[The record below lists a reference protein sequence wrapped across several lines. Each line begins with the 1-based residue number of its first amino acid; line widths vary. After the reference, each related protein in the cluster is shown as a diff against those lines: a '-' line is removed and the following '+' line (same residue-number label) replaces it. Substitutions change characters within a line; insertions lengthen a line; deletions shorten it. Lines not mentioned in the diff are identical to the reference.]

1 MSLLEIHEPGETPLP
16 HAGEA
21 SLAVG
26 IDLGTTNSVVA
37 IAREGIPAALHDE
50 TGKALVPSVVAYPD
64 AGGVLVGEE
73 ARLLMAHEPRNT
85 VASIKRL
92 MGRGAADLHAVAGVL
107 PYEIEPGS
115 GQTDMVKLRIGGK
128 ARSPVEISAEIL
140 KALRAR
146 AEAALD
152 KPVER
157 AVITVP
163 AYFDDAARTATR
175 DAARVAGLEV
185 LRLVNEPTAAAL
197 AYGLDKGSEGLYAV
211 YDLGGGT
218 FDFSLLRLEKGV
230 FQVLATGGDAAL
242 GGDDFDRAIAER
254 MLAERKTDG
263 IADQI
268 DEAAVKTA
276 LALARQMKEQLSD
289 RDQTSGRLELAG
301 VPSFHALTRADFEA
315 MIATYIAR
323 TLDIARNVLIDADTT
338 VSDVQGVVLVG
349 GSTRLPL
356 VRAEVAAMIGKPA
369 LTDID
374 PDEVVALGAA
384 LQAEALTGGGDTLL
398 LDVTPLSL
406 GLETMGG
413 IVEKVVPRNTP
424 IPVQLAQDFT
434 TYQDGQTAMAI
445 HVVQGEREMVADCR
459 SLARFE
465 LSGIPPM
472 TAGAARIR
480 VSFAVDADGLLA
492 VSAEERTTGV
502 AQRIEV
508 KPSYGLSHEEMA
520 DMLYDSLEHA
530 EADVAQRLLTEARVE
545 AKRSLLAL
553 DAALAKD
560 GALLNAEERA
570 AVDEGRNRLE
580 AAIAGDDRDA
590 INAAAEALETLSKP
604 FAFIL
609 KDGSRKEVDAPI
621 GLSVLEIA
629 HRNHVEIEG
638 ACEGSLACST
648 CHVVV
653 EKEWFD
659 KLAPASEDEED
670 MLDLAFGLTHTSRLG
685 CQILMSDALDGL
697 VVRLP
702 AATRNMMVDK

>member
-1 MSLLEIHEPGETPLP
+1 LSLLEIHEPGETPLP
-16 HAGEA
+16 HAGEGT
-21 SLAVG
+21 LAVG

-37 IAREGIPAALHDE
+37 IAREGTPAALHDE
-50 TGKALVPSVVAYPD
+50 TGKALVPSVVAYPSS
-64 AGGVLVGEE
+64 GGVLVGDE
-73 ARLLMAHEPRNT
+73 ARLFMAQEPKNV

-92 MGRGAADLHAVAGVL
+92 MGRGAADLHTVAGVL
-107 PYEIEPGS
+107 PYEIEPGT

-140 KALRAR
+140 KALRVR
-146 AEAALD
+146 AEAALE

-230 FQVLATGGDAAL
+230 FQVLATGGDTAL

-254 MLAERKTDG
+254 LLAERKKDG
-263 IADQI
+263 LGDTV
-268 DEAAVKTA
+268 DEGAVKTA
-276 LALARQMKEQLSD
+276 LGLARQMKEQLSD
-289 RDQTSGRLELAG
+289 REQTSGRLELGG
-301 VPSFHALTRADFEA
+301 VPSFHAITRPEFDA
-315 MIATYIAR
+315 MISSQVKRTIEIAR
-323 TLDIARNVLIDADTT
+323 HVLADAGMKPDEI
-338 VSDVQGVVLVG
+338 QGVVLVG
-349 GSTRLPL
+349 GSTRVPL
-356 VRAEVAAMIGKPA
+356 ARTAVAEMIGKPP

-384 LQAEALTGGGDTLL
+384 LQAEALTGGSDTLL

-413 IVEKVVPRNTP
+413 LVEKVVPRNTP
-424 IPVQLAQDFT
+424 IPVQLAQEFT

-445 HVVQGEREMVADCR
+445 HVVQGEREMVDDCR

-465 LSGIPPM
+465 LTGIPPM

-480 VSFAVDADGLLA
+480 VSFAVDADGLLT

-508 KPSYGLSHEEMA
+508 KPSYGLSHEDMA
-520 DMLYDSLEHA
+520 DMLYDSLDNA
-530 EADVAQRLLTEARVE
+530 EEDMARRLLTESRVE
-545 AKRSLLAL
+545 ARRGLLAL

-560 GALLNAEERA
+560 GTLLTPDERGEIDA
-570 AVDEGRNRLE
+570 ARERLE
-580 AAIAGDDRDA
+580 TAIAGDVRDE
-590 INAAAEALETLSKP
+590 ITAAAEALETLSKP
-604 FAFIL
+604 FAERRMDRGI
-609 KDGSRKEVDAPI
+609 REA
-621 GLSVLEIA
+621 LSGMSVSDLE
-629 HRNHVEIEG
+629 
-638 ACEGSLACST
+638 
-648 CHVVV
+648 
-653 EKEWFD
+653 
-659 KLAPASEDEED
+659 
-670 MLDLAFGLTHTSRLG
+670 
-685 CQILMSDALDGL
+685 
-697 VVRLP
+697 
-702 AATRNMMVDK
+702 TRVGE

>member
-16 HAGEA
+16 HAGEGA
-21 SLAVG
+21 LAVG

-37 IAREGIPAALHDE
+37 IARDGVPAALHDE
-50 TGKALVPSVVAYPD
+50 TGKALIPSIVAYPE
-64 AGGVLVGEE
+64 AGGVLVGDD
-73 ARLLMAHEPRNT
+73 AHALLATEPTR
-85 VASIKRL
+85 VVSSIKRL
-92 MGRGAADLHAVAGVL
+92 MGRGAADLHTVAGVL
-107 PYEIEPGS
+107 PYEVEPGT
-115 GQTDMVKLRIGGK
+115 GQNDMVKLRIGGK
-128 ARSPVEISAEIL
+128 PRSPVEISSEIL
-140 KALRAR
+140 KTLRLR
-146 AEAALD
+146 AEAALE

-230 FQVLATGGDAAL
+230 FQVLATGGDTAL

-254 MLAERKTDG
+254 MLAERKQDG
-263 IADQI
+263 VDDTV
-268 DEAAVKTA
+268 DESAVKRT
-276 LALARQMKEQLSD
+276 LVLARHMKEQLSD
-289 RDQTSGRLELAG
+289 RDQTSGRLELG
-301 VPSFHALTRADFEA
+301 DTPTFHALTRDDFDI
-315 MIATYIAR
+315 MIAAYVAKTVEIAKG
-323 TLDIARNVLIDADTT
+323 VLVDAGIK
-338 VSDVQGVVLVG
+338 VGELQGVVLVG
-349 GSTRLPL
+349 GSTRVPR
-356 VRAEVAAMIGKPA
+356 VRSEVAGFLGKPP

-413 IVEKVVPRNTP
+413 IVEKIVPRNTP

-434 TYQDGQTAMAI
+434 TYEDGQNAMVV

-472 TAGAARIR
+472 VAGAARIR
-480 VSFAVDADGLLA
+480 VTFAVDADGLLT
-492 VSAEERTTGV
+492 VSAEEKTTGI

-508 KPSYGLSHEEMA
+508 KPSYGLSHDDMA
-520 DMLYDSLEHA
+520 DMLYDSLDNA
-530 EADVAQRLLTEARVE
+530 EADVTLRLLTESRVE
-545 AKRSLLAL
+545 SKRTLLAL

-560 GALLNAEERA
+560 DALLDAAERTELDTARER
-570 AVDEGRNRLE
+570 LL
-580 AAIAGDDRDA
+580 AAIAGSSRDE
-590 INAAAEALETLSKP
+590 ITAAAEALETISKP
-604 FAFIL
+604 FAEKRMDRGI
-609 KDGSRKEVDAPI
+609 REA
-621 GLSVLEIA
+621 LSGMAVGELERRVA
-629 HRNHVEIEG
+629 E
-638 ACEGSLACST
+638 
-648 CHVVV
+648 
-653 EKEWFD
+653 
-659 KLAPASEDEED
+659 
-670 MLDLAFGLTHTSRLG
+670 
-685 CQILMSDALDGL
+685 
-697 VVRLP
+697 
-702 AATRNMMVDK
+702 

>member
-1 MSLLEIHEPGETPLP
+1 
-16 HAGEA
+16 
-21 SLAVG
+21 
-26 IDLGTTNSVVA
+26 
-37 IAREGIPAALHDE
+37 
-50 TGKALVPSVVAYPD
+50 
-64 AGGVLVGEE
+64 
-73 ARLLMAHEPRNT
+73 
-85 VASIKRL
+85 
-92 MGRGAADLHAVAGVL
+92 VAGVL
-107 PYEIEPGS
+107 PYEIEPGT
-115 GQTDMVKLRIGGK
+115 GETDMVKLRIGGK

-230 FQVLATGGDAAL
+230 FQVLATGGDTAL

-254 MLAERKTDG
+254 MLAERQKDG
-263 IADQI
+263 IADRV
-268 DEAAVKTA
+268 DEGAVKSA
-276 LALARQMKEQLSD
+276 LALARTMKEQLSD
-289 RDQTSGRLELAG
+289 KDQTSGRLELSG
-301 VPSFHALTRADFEA
+301 VPSFHALGRSEFDA
-315 MIATYIAR
+315 MIAAHIAR
-323 TLDIARNVLIDADTT
+323 TLEIARHVLADAEIK
-338 VSDVQGVVLVG
+338 VAEVQGVVLVG
-349 GSTRLPL
+349 GSTRVPL
-356 VRAEVAAMIGKPA
+356 VRAEVAGMIGKPP

-384 LQAEALTGGGDTLL
+384 LQAEALAGGGSDTLL
-398 LDVTPLSL
+398 LDVAPLSL

-424 IPVQLAQDFT
+424 IPVQLAQEFT

-465 LSGIPPM
+465 LQGIPPM

-480 VSFAVDADGLLA
+480 VAFAVDADGLLT

-502 AQRIEV
+502 AQRVEV
-508 KPSYGLSHEEMA
+508 KPSYGLSHDDMA

-530 EADVAQRLLTEARVE
+530 EGDMNLRLLTEARVE
-545 AKRSLLAL
+545 ARRNLLAL
-553 DAALAKD
+553 EAALGRD
-560 GALLNAEERA
+560 GALLDAAERGELDAARA
-570 AVDEGRNRLE
+570 RLE
-580 AAIAGDDRDA
+580 QAMAGDDRDA

-604 FAFIL
+604 FAERRMDRGIREAL
-609 KDGSRKEVDAPI
+609 AGMSVKDLESRV
-621 GLSVLEIA
+621 G
-629 HRNHVEIEG
+629 
-638 ACEGSLACST
+638 
-648 CHVVV
+648 
-653 EKEWFD
+653 EK
-659 KLAPASEDEED
+659 
-670 MLDLAFGLTHTSRLG
+670 
-685 CQILMSDALDGL
+685 
-697 VVRLP
+697 
-702 AATRNMMVDK
+702 

>member
-1 MSLLEIHEPGETPLP
+1 MTLLEIHEPGETPLP
-16 HAGEA
+16 HAGEG

-37 IAREGIPAALHDE
+37 IAREGKPAALHDE
-50 TGKALVPSVVAYPD
+50 AGRALVPSVVAYPA

-73 ARLLMAHEPRNT
+73 ARILESQEPRNV

-107 PYEIEPGS
+107 PYEIAPG
-115 GQTDMVKLRIGGK
+115 GGPTDMVKLLIGGK

-146 AEAALD
+146 AEAALE
-152 KPVER
+152 KPIER

-230 FQVLATGGDAAL
+230 FQVLATGGDTAL

-254 MLAERKTDG
+254 MLAERRTDG
-263 IADQI
+263 LADQV
-268 DEAAVKTA
+268 DEAAVKAA
-276 LALARQMKEQLSD
+276 LALGRQIKEQLSD
-289 RDQTSGRLELAG
+289 RDQASGRLEIAG
-301 VPSFHALTRADFEA
+301 VPSFHTLERAAFEA
-315 MIATYIAR
+315 MIEAYVAR
-323 TLDIARNVLIDADTT
+323 TIDIARSVLADAGM
-338 VSDVQGVVLVG
+338 SAGEIEGVVLVG
-349 GSTRLPL
+349 GSTRVPQ
-356 VRAEVAAMIGKPA
+356 VRAAVAAMGGKPP
-369 LTDID
+369 LSDID

-413 IVEKVVPRNTP
+413 IVEKIVPRNTP
-424 IPVQLAQDFT
+424 IPVQLAQEFT
-434 TYQDGQTAMAI
+434 TYQDGQAAMAI

-465 LSGIPPM
+465 LLGIPPM

-480 VSFAVDADGLLA
+480 VMFAVDADGLLT

-502 AQRIEV
+502 AQRVEV
-508 KPSYGLSHEEMA
+508 KPSYGLSHDDMA
-520 DMLYDSLEHA
+520 DMLYDSLDNA
-530 EADVAQRLLTEARVE
+530 EADMTLRLLTEARVE
-545 AKRSLLAL
+545 ARRNLLAL
-553 DAALAKD
+553 EAALARD
-560 GALLNAEERA
+560 GELLSAEERGA
-570 AVDEGRNRLE
+570 LDAGRARLE
-580 AAIAGDDRDA
+580 AALSGDDREA
-590 INAAAEALETLSKP
+590 INAAAEALEMLSKP
-604 FAFIL
+604 FAERRMDRGI
-609 KDGSRKEVDAPI
+609 RDALS
-621 GLSVLEIA
+621 GLSVSELE
-629 HRNHVEIEG
+629 
-638 ACEGSLACST
+638 
-648 CHVVV
+648 
-653 EKEWFD
+653 
-659 KLAPASEDEED
+659 
-670 MLDLAFGLTHTSRLG
+670 
-685 CQILMSDALDGL
+685 
-697 VVRLP
+697 
-702 AATRNMMVDK
+702 TRVGE

>member
-1 MSLLEIHEPGETPLP
+1 MTLLEIHEPGETPLP
-16 HAGEA
+16 HAGEG

-37 IAREGIPAALHDE
+37 IARDGKPAALHDE
-50 TGKALVPSVVAYPD
+50 SGHALVPSVVAYP
-64 AGGVLVGEE
+64 ASGGVLVGDE
-73 ARLLMAHEPRNT
+73 ARLLTVQEPRN
-85 VASIKRL
+85 VIASVKRL

-107 PYEIEPGS
+107 PYEIEPGT

-140 KALRAR
+140 RALRAR
-146 AEAALD
+146 AEAALE

-230 FQVLATGGDAAL
+230 FQVLATGGDTAL

-254 MLAERKTDG
+254 LLGERKKDG
-263 IADQI
+263 LGDQV

-276 LALARQMKEQLSD
+276 LALGRQMKEQLSD
-289 RDQTSGRLELAG
+289 RDQTSGRLEIAG
-301 VPSFHALTRADFEA
+301 VPSFHSLSRAEFEA
-315 MIATYIAR
+315 MIAGYIAR
-323 TLDIARNVLIDADTT
+323 TLGIARNVLVDADIKPA
-338 VSDVQGVVLVG
+338 DVQGVVLVG
-349 GSTRLPL
+349 GSTRVPL
-356 VRAEVAAMIGKPA
+356 VRAEVAGMIGKPA

-384 LQAEALTGGGDTLL
+384 LQAEALTGGSDTLL

-424 IPVQLAQDFT
+424 IPVQLAQEFT

-480 VSFAVDADGLLA
+480 VSFAVDADGLLT

-508 KPSYGLSHEEMA
+508 KPSYGLSHDDMA
-520 DMLYDSLEHA
+520 DMLYDSLENA
-530 EADVAQRLLTEARVE
+530 EADMTQRLLTEARVE
-545 AKRSLLAL
+545 ARRSLLAL
-553 DAALAKD
+553 EAALAKD

-570 AVDEGRNRLE
+570 AIDAGRARVEG
-580 AAIAGDDRDA
+580 AMAGDSRDE
-590 INAAAEALETLSKP
+590 INAAAEALEALSKP
-604 FAFIL
+604 FAERRMDRGIREAL
-609 KDGSRKEVDAPI
+609 S
-621 GLSVLEIA
+621 GLSVKELE
-629 HRNHVEIEG
+629 
-638 ACEGSLACST
+638 
-648 CHVVV
+648 
-653 EKEWFD
+653 
-659 KLAPASEDEED
+659 
-670 MLDLAFGLTHTSRLG
+670 
-685 CQILMSDALDGL
+685 
-697 VVRLP
+697 
-702 AATRNMMVDK
+702 TRVGE

>member
-1 MSLLEIHEPGETPLP
+1 MTLLEIHEPGETPLP
-16 HAGEA
+16 HAGEG

-37 IAREGIPAALHDE
+37 IARESVPAALHDE
-50 TGKALVPSVVAYPD
+50 TGKALVPSVVAYPA
-64 AGGVLVGEE
+64 AGGVLVGDE
-73 ARLLMAHEPRNT
+73 ARQIAAAEPKNA
-85 VASIKRL
+85 VSSIKRL
-92 MGRGAADLHAVAGVL
+92 MGRGAADVHAVAGVL
-107 PYEIEPGS
+107 PYEIEPGT

-140 KALRAR
+140 KALRQR
-146 AEAALD
+146 AEDALE

-230 FQVLATGGDAAL
+230 FQVLATGGDTAL
-242 GGDDFDRAIAER
+242 GGDDLDRAIAER
-254 MLAERKTDG
+254 MLAERKRDG
-263 IADQI
+263 LADAV
-268 DEAAVKTA
+268 DEAAVKAA
-276 LALARQMKEQLSD
+276 LALARHMKEQLSD
-289 RDQTSGRLELAG
+289 RDQTSGRLEIAG
-301 VPSFHALTRADFEA
+301 VPSFHALTKAEFDAMADALVE
-315 MIATYIAR
+315 R
-323 TLDIARNVLIDADTT
+323 TLDIARNVLADAGMTAAE
-338 VSDVQGVVLVG
+338 VQGVVLVG
-349 GSTRLPL
+349 GSTRVPL
-356 VRAEVAAMIGKPA
+356 VRTKVAGMIGKPP

-413 IVEKVVPRNTP
+413 IVEKIVPRNTP

-434 TYQDGQTAMAI
+434 TYQDGQSAMAI

-465 LSGIPPM
+465 LLGIPPM

-480 VSFAVDADGLLA
+480 VTFAVDADGLLT
-492 VSAEERTTGV
+492 VSAEERTTGI

-508 KPSYGLSHEEMA
+508 KPSYGLSHEDMA
-520 DMLYDSLEHA
+520 DMLYDSLDNA
-530 EADVAQRLLTEARVE
+530 EADMTLRLLTEARVE
-545 AKRSLLAL
+545 ARRSLLAL
-553 DAALAKD
+553 EAALARD
-560 GALLNAEERA
+560 GSLLSAEERA
-570 AVDEGRNRLE
+570 AIDAARAAVEVAMAGESRDE
-580 AAIAGDDRDA
+580 

-604 FAFIL
+604 FAERRMDRGIREAL
-609 KDGSRKEVDAPI
+609 S
-621 GLSVLEIA
+621 GLSVGELEN
-629 HRNHVEIEG
+629 RVGE
-638 ACEGSLACST
+638 
-648 CHVVV
+648 
-653 EKEWFD
+653 
-659 KLAPASEDEED
+659 
-670 MLDLAFGLTHTSRLG
+670 
-685 CQILMSDALDGL
+685 
-697 VVRLP
+697 
-702 AATRNMMVDK
+702 

>member
-37 IAREGIPAALHDE
+37 IAREGVPAALHDE
-50 TGKALVPSVVAYPD
+50 AGKALVPSVVAYP
-64 AGGVLVGEE
+64 AGGGVLVGEE
-73 ARLLMAHEPRNT
+73 ARLVMAREPRNA

-242 GGDDFDRAIAER
+242 GGDDFDRAVAER
-254 MLAERKTDG
+254 MLAERKHDG
-263 IADQI
+263 IADLV
-268 DEAAVKTA
+268 DEAAVKAA
-276 LALARQMKEQLSD
+276 LALARQMKEQLSE
-289 RDQTSGRLELAG
+289 RDQTSGRLEVAG
-301 VPSFHALTRADFEA
+301 TPSFHTLTRIEFEA
-315 MIATYIAR
+315 MIEAPVAR
-323 TLDIARNVLIDADTT
+323 TLDIAANVLADAGMSA
-338 VSDVQGVVLVG
+338 SDVQGVVLVG

-356 VRAEVAAMIGKPA
+356 VRAELAGMIGKPA

-434 TYQDGQTAMAI
+434 TYQDGQTAMVI

-480 VSFAVDADGLLA
+480 ISFAVDADGLLA

-508 KPSYGLSHEEMA
+508 KPSYGLSHEDMA
-520 DMLYDSLEHA
+520 DMLYDSLDNA
-530 EADVAQRLLTEARVE
+530 ETDMMQRLLAEARVE
-545 AKRSLLAL
+545 SRRSLLAL

-560 GALLNAEERA
+560 DALLTAEERA
-570 AVDEGRNRLE
+570 AIDEGRARVE

-590 INAAAEALETLSKP
+590 INAAAEALEALSKP
-604 FAFIL
+604 FAERRMDRGIREAL
-609 KDGSRKEVDAPI
+609 A
-621 GLSVLEIA
+621 GLSVGDLE
-629 HRNHVEIEG
+629 
-638 ACEGSLACST
+638 
-648 CHVVV
+648 
-653 EKEWFD
+653 
-659 KLAPASEDEED
+659 
-670 MLDLAFGLTHTSRLG
+670 SRVG
-685 CQILMSDALDGL
+685 E
-697 VVRLP
+697 
-702 AATRNMMVDK
+702 